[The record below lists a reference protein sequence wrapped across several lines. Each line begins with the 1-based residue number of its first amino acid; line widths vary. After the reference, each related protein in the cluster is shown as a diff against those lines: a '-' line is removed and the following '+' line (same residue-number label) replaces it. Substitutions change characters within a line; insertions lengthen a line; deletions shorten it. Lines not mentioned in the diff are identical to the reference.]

1 MLLYLLN
8 HIIDECL
15 FIFQMH
21 SYCWFQIWYSSCPF
35 RRLATT
41 KFEPTDARKAL
52 PCFDE
57 PAMKATF
64 STVIVHDTDYTAL
77 SNMPVYKQQSL
88 PNGRFASHFKK
99 SVPMSTYL
107 LAFIVCDFKYT
118 NVTTGVYNN
127 ITVSRKK
134 CGSWDKFQ
142 MWDFN
147 VIQVQTC
154 WKHKEFLILQ
164 HVSVEQ

>member
-1 MLLYLLN
+1 MFVCFL
-8 HIIDECL
+8 
-15 FIFQMH
+15 
-21 SYCWFQIWYSSCPF
+21 S

-64 STVIVHDTDYTAL
+64 STVIEHESDYTAL
-77 SNMPVYKQQSL
+77 SNMPVVQQRSL
-88 PNGRFASHFKK
+88 QNGRIASHFMK

-118 NVTTGVYNN
+118 NATTGVHNN
-127 ITVSRKK
+127 ITVS
-134 CGSWDKFQ
+134 
-142 MWDFN
+142 
-147 VIQVQTC
+147 
-154 WKHKEFLILQ
+154 E
-164 HVSVEQ
+164 

>member
-1 MLLYLLN
+1 MLCFCTCTQEWPT
-8 HIIDECL
+8 H
-15 FIFQMH
+15 FF
-21 SYCWFQIWYSSCPF
+21 SVF

-64 STVIVHDTDYTAL
+64 STVIVHDKDYKAL
-77 SNMPVYKQQSL
+77 SNMPVVKKQTL
-88 PNGRFASHFKK
+88 ANGRIESHFKK

-118 NVTTGVYNN
+118 NATTGQYNN
-127 ITVSRKK
+127 ITVSH
-134 CGSWDKFQ
+134 S
-142 MWDFN
+142 
-147 VIQVQTC
+147 
-154 WKHKEFLILQ
+154 FLIYCVHSLG
-164 HVSVEQ
+164 